1 MEVQGLKKCP
11 NWLRMAYFK
20 SVGFCCEDCGKV
32 FTEKELEVHRIIEGY
47 KGGRYIPRNC
57 KILCHECHLRYAEEW

>member
-11 NWLRMAYFK
+11 EYLKHAYKKAVEFH
-20 SVGFCCEDCGKV
+20 CEDCGKV

-47 KGGRYIPRNC
+47 KGGRYNPSNC
-57 KILCHECHLRYAEEW
+57 KILCHNCHFLYGEEW